1 MSELSAED
9 LDRLREGLLEA
20 KAELS
25 NLIRTTE
32 SDTRPVDLDEPIGR
46 LSRMD
51 ALQQQSMA
59 AANRSAALLRH
70 RQIEA
75 ALSRLDAGEF
85 GECQSCGEEIEVQRL
100 FATPEAPF
108 CLHCQSQ
115 REQRRSDS

>member
-9 LDRLREGLLEA
+9 LDRLREGLLDA

-59 AANRSAALLRH
+59 AANRGAALLRH

-85 GECQSCGEEIEVQRL
+85 GECQSCGEEIEAQRL
-100 FATPEAPF
+100 FATPEVPF
-108 CLHCQSQ
+108 CLNCQSQ